1 MDQGTNIIR
10 SLILLL
16 YGGTLLVLALRSLR
30 AQRLKERYVVVLIL
44 TGLPFLLLAV
54 WPNGISRLANL
65 MGMPYHTVLILLLA
79 GFLIVELFEL
89 LSIISIQERRIASL
103 AQMVGILMERHR
115 TAELGGNP
123 LLSDTESA
131 AKEQRRPH

>member
-1 MDQGTNIIR
+1 MIR

-16 YGGTLLVLALRSLR
+16 YGGTLLFLALRSLR

-44 TGLPFLLLAV
+44 TGLPFLALAV
-54 WPNGISRLANL
+54 WPNAISRLASL
-65 MGMPYHTVLILLLA
+65 MSMPYHTVMILLVT
-79 GFLIVELFEL
+79 GFLLVQLFEL

-103 AQMVGILMERHR
+103 AQMVSILMEQHR
-115 TAELGGNP
+115 RTELGGAP
-123 LLSDTESA
+123 PPSDAESD

>member
-1 MDQGTNIIR
+1 MIR
-10 SLILLL
+10 TLILLL
-16 YGGTLLVLALRSLR
+16 YGAALLVLALRSLR

-44 TGLPFLLLAV
+44 TGLPFFLLAV
-54 WPNGISRLANL
+54 WPNAISRLAGL
-65 MGMPYHTVLILLLA
+65 MDMPYHTVLILLVT

-89 LSIISIQERRIASL
+89 LSIISIQERRISSL

-115 TAELGGNP
+115 TKEIGSNP
-123 LLSDTESA
+123 LPNDTESA